1 VEQLLDVINRPYLA
15 PLIAPATRD
24 WFNKLLDTAEDV
36 SIVQRVVA
44 CRDPGDDK
52 SLELAINGLAD
63 FIVSGDADLLTL
75 HPFRGIPII
84 PPATFVQGATR

>member
-15 PLIAPATRD
+15 PLIAP
-24 WFNKLLDTAEDV
+24 LHVDTAEDV